1 ASIGAVVESAV
12 GADRPVDAVNH
23 PHPLPRE
30 PPEPREIEVE
40 RVEQASRCRPGE
52 SVLLDADATNLQL
65 ANEGEQE
72 LVAAAVRRPVDF
84 VEDGDVRAGP
94 AGAEPFD
101 LGPPAPRKAS

>member
-1 ASIGAVVESAV
+1 VESAV
-12 GADRPVDAVNH
+12 DADRPVDAVNH

-52 SVLLDADATNLQL
+52 SVLLDAGATNLQL

-72 LVAAAVRRPVDF
+72 LVAAAVRRPVEL
-84 VEDGDVRAGP
+84 VEDGDVRAGT
-94 AGAEPFD
+94 AGGGASH
-101 LGPPAPRKAS
+101 LRPPRAR